1 MSVIRVVPGLTPPY
15 EDSIMNF
22 VCTCCGKKVST
33 DTKAPAC
40 DCGGLFELDFVPPAW
55 DDSKIDRDT
64 WSLFRYRAFMALEGD
79 AWKEVTMGEGMS
91 PVIPFSDDVLV
102 KMDYCMPT
110 LSFKDRGAA
119 ALVAHMKSIGVKKC
133 VQDSS
138 GNAGIAVAAYGARA
152 GIECEIYAVSYTHLT
167 LPTTSRV

>member
-64 WSLFRYRAFMALEGD
+64 WRS
-79 AWKEVTMGEGMS
+79 KET
-91 PVIPFSDDVLV
+91 
-102 KMDYCMPT
+102 
-110 LSFKDRGAA
+110 RG
-119 ALVAHMKSIGVKKC
+119 KRSRWEK
-133 VQDSS
+133 
-138 GNAGIAVAAYGARA
+138 
-152 GIECEIYAVSYTHLT
+152 ECRL
-167 LPTTSRV
+167 

>member
-1 MSVIRVVPGLTPPY
+1 MSVPRLRVVPGLIPPY

-79 AWKEVTMGEGMS
+79 AWKEVTMGEGMDA
-91 PVIPFSDDVLV
+91 PVIPFYRRRPALEGVGLLHADLVLPGPAGRQRSS
-102 KMDYCMPT
+102 PT
-110 LSFKDRGAA
+110 
-119 ALVAHMKSIGVKKC
+119 
-133 VQDSS
+133 
-138 GNAGIAVAAYGARA
+138 
-152 GIECEIYAVSYTHLT
+152 
-167 LPTTSRV
+167 

>member
-1 MSVIRVVPGLTPPY
+1 
-15 EDSIMNF
+15 MNF

-91 PVIPFSDDVLV
+91 LVIPFSDDVLV
-102 KMDYCMPT
+102 KMDYMMPT
-110 LSFKDRGAA
+110 LSFKDRGGGSARRSHEVDRGEEVRPG
-119 ALVAHMKSIGVKKC
+119 LVRQRWDRGRGVR
-133 VQDSS
+133 
-138 GNAGIAVAAYGARA
+138 GAR
-152 GIECEIYAVSYTHLT
+152 
-167 LPTTSRV
+167 RN